1 MPARTR
7 RWVRERLERLPKAR
21 EAWVAEGR
29 VRRVGTVR
37 VLRV

>member
-7 RWVRERLERLPKAR
+7 ACVRESEDKLEKVRDAL
-21 EAWVAEGR
+21 EADGK
-29 VRRVGTVR
+29 VRSVGTVR